1 MYDTNKFIENFII
14 EEQEPSNE
22 IDGIY
27 VADFETSKVSKYEN
41 EVFVYATG
49 LMDVLDNTNKCCHT
63 NNIKDFIEN
72 ISKLPYL
79 ESKIYFHNLS
89 FDTVFC
95 LLELIV
101 IIGYQIGA

>member
-63 NNIKDFIEN
+63 NNIKDFISFKNGDTEN
-72 ISKLPYL
+72 SVSPLKLL
-79 ESKIYFHNLS
+79 IFLIIICNNLFNS
-89 FDTVFC
+89 VGRVKQAAD
-95 LLELIV
+95 
-101 IIGYQIGA
+101 